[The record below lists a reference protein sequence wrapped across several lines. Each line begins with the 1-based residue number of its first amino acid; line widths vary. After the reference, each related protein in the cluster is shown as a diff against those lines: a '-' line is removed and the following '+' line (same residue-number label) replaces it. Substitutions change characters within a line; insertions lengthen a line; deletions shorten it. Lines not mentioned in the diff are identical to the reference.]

1 MSVAEGPATQRR
13 IGQATVASLALM
25 SVAELVYLFFQAEYA
40 GTVGRLGFCMVCLC
54 VVPRFTLREI
64 ALSGMAMA
72 LAAGMLLT
80 ETGLPD
86 FLYALDRAAFFAA
99 FIYLVTLLKEAAER
113 SPSILEIGRYLTNQP
128 PGRRYFTTAIGG
140 HLLGVLLNF
149 GAISL
154 LAPLI
159 QRGARTGPMVSEQ
172 DERRARIR
180 EQRQISALLRG
191 FSWMI
196 LWAPTALTQ
205 AILLTTFPEIDVVTV
220 MSLGLLSTVIMIL
233 IGRWEDLFRWRH
245 IIVSRPMERPV
256 FPQQPALNLLFVCL
270 ILIGSTYA
278 VVLISKAH
286 TAVALMLVAPIVM
299 TGWVISLNRSANPGD
314 TLRRSGDA
322 IADIF
327 FGSAVTLSRAAF
339 ALGMSGFIGQ
349 AAAYLAP
356 VEAIAES
363 MNLAQ
368 VPPWM
373 FLAAL
378 PLIINLGGQIALSPI
393 MVVVFLGS
401 IMHELP
407 VLPADPS
414 LIVFALGAG
423 WALSMT
429 ASPNATATLLISGTC
444 GIPPTTLTWRWNGLY
459 ALLCYAVFCVMFY
472 LLTI

>member
-1 MSVAEGPATQRR
+1 M
-13 IGQATVASLALM
+13 GQATVASLVLL
-25 SVAELVYLFFQAEYA
+25 SVSELLLLFLQLDLAA
-40 GTVGRLGFCMVCLC
+40 TVGRLAFCLVCLC
-54 VVPRFTLREI
+54 VVPRFTLRET
-64 ALSGMAMA
+64 ALACMATVF
-72 LAAGMLLT
+72 AAGMLST
-80 ETGLPD
+80 ETGLED
-86 FLYALDRAAFFAA
+86 FLHALDRAAFFAA

-159 QRGARTGPMVSEQ
+159 QRGARAGPMVTEQ
-172 DERRARIR
+172 DQRRARIR

-205 AILLTTFPEIDVVTV
+205 AILLTTFPEIDVVRV
-220 MSLGLLSTVIMIL
+220 MMLGLLSTVFMIV
-233 IGRWEDLFRWRH
+233 IGRWEDLYRWRQV
-245 IIVSRPMERPV
+245 IISRPADK
-256 FPQQPALNLLFVCL
+256 PAIPKRSARNLLLVCL

-278 VVLISKAH
+278 VVVTSDAH

-299 TGWVISLNRSANPGD
+299 IGWVVSLNRSTSPSETMRHSVVAVE
-314 TLRRSGDA
+314 
-322 IADIF
+322 DILL
-327 FGSAVTLSRAAF
+327 GSAAPLSRAAF

-356 VEAIAES
+356 VEAIADSLNIAEIPS
-363 MNLAQ
+363 WL
-368 VPPWM
+368 

-393 MVVVFLGS
+393 MIVVFLGS

-414 LIVFALGAG
+414 LVVFALGAG
-423 WALSMT
+423 WALSMS

-444 GIPPTTLTWRWNGLY
+444 GIPPTTLTWRWNGRY
-459 ALLCYAVFCVMFY
+459 ALLCYAVFCAMFY
-472 LLTI
+472 LLTM

>member
-1 MSVAEGPATQRR
+1 MSVDERPAMHRL
-13 IGQATVASLALM
+13 IEQATVASLALL
-25 SVAELVYLFFQAEYA
+25 SASELLFLFLRFDLAA
-40 GTVGRLGFCMVCLC
+40 TIGRAAFCMVCLC

-64 ALSGMAMA
+64 TLAGMAIA
-72 LAAGMLLT
+72 LAVGMLAA
-80 ETGLPD
+80 ETGPADL
-86 FLYALDRAAFFAA
+86 LYSLDRAAFFAA

-113 SPSILEIGRYLTNQP
+113 SPSILEIGHYLTNQP

-159 QRGARTGPMVSEQ
+159 QRGARAGPMKTAQ
-172 DERRARIR
+172 DERRAQIR

-205 AILLTTFPEIDVVTV
+205 AILLTTFPEIDVVQV
-220 MSLGLLSTVIMIL
+220 MSLGLFSTVVMIL
-233 IGRWEDLFRWRH
+233 IGRGEDLFRWRK
-245 IIVSRPMERPV
+245 IIISRPVENPQ
-256 FPQQPALNLLFVCL
+256 FPRRSAAHLLLVCA
-270 ILIGSTYA
+270 ILIGTTYA
-278 VVLISKAH
+278 VVLISQVH
-286 TAVALMLVAPIVM
+286 TAVALMLVAPAVM
-299 TGWVISLNRSANPGD
+299 AGWVVSQNQTGSPAE
-314 TLRRSGDA
+314 TVRRSREA
-322 IADIF
+322 VTDIL
-327 FGSAVTLSRAAF
+327 FGSAATLSRAAF

-356 VEAIAES
+356 VEAIAEAL
-363 MNLAQ
+363 NLAE
-368 VPPWM
+368 VPPWL

-407 VLPADPS
+407 VLPAEPS
-414 LIVFALGAG
+414 IIVFALGAG
-423 WALSMT
+423 WALSMS

-444 GIPPTTLTWRWNGLY
+444 GIAPTTLTWRWNGRY
-459 ALLCYAVFCVMFY
+459 AILCYAMFCAMFY
-472 LLTI
+472 GLTM

>member
-1 MSVAEGPATQRR
+1 MSATESTLTQRW
-13 IGQATVASLALM
+13 IGQTTVASLALL
-25 SVAELVYLFFQAEYA
+25 SISELLFLFLRLDLAA
-40 GTVGRLGFCMVCLC
+40 TVGRVAFCLVCLC
-54 VVPRFTLREI
+54 VVPRFTLRETALGGMAI
-64 ALSGMAMA
+64 ALAI
-72 LAAGMLLT
+72 GMLST
-80 ETGLPD
+80 ETGLAD

-113 SPSILEIGRYLTNQP
+113 SPSILRIGYYLTNQP

-159 QRGARTGPMVSEQ
+159 QRGARAGPMVTEQ
-172 DERRARIR
+172 DKRRARIR

-245 IIVSRPMERPV
+245 IIISQPAERPV
-256 FPQQPALNLLFVCL
+256 FPQRPALNLLFVCL
-270 ILIGSTYA
+270 VLIGSTYA

-299 TGWVISLNRSANPGD
+299 TGWVISLNRSVNTVD

-322 IADIF
+322 IAEIF

-363 MNLAQ
+363 MNLAEI
-368 VPPWM
+368 PPWL

-401 IMHELP
+401 VMHELP

-423 WALSMT
+423 WALSMS

-444 GIPPTTLTWRWNGLY
+444 GIPPTTLTWRWNGRY

-472 LLTI
+472 LLTV